1 MHDTT
6 IRGRKDI
13 EDNVNAPYLGA
24 IPYHE
29 GGGKAANVVR
39 ETGRDAQTE
48 AFRILRSNM
57 TFMSVSA
64 GTDIRTILFT
74 SSDPHAGKTFV
85 ATNLAM
91 TLAMAGKRVLLIDL
105 DLRRHALSSQL
116 GHSNS
121 KTGSTSY
128 LAGTVSDVE
137 SLIQNSGFHQNLD
150 VIYARVQPHTPAEM
164 LLSDKL
170 DKLIAEMRGRYDYV
184 FLDSTPAMSVADAI
198 ITDRLADLCIYIV
211 REGVLDRRQLPD
223 IERLYR
229 EKKLHNMCIVLNS
242 TRARRHGYGYGYG
255 DGYG

>member
-1 MHDTT
+1 M
-6 IRGRKDI
+6 
-13 EDNVNAPYLGA
+13 
-24 IPYHE
+24 
-29 GGGKAANVVR
+29 
-39 ETGRDAQTE
+39 
-48 AFRILRSNM
+48 
-57 TFMSVSA
+57 
-64 GTDIRTILFT
+64 
-74 SSDPHAGKTFV
+74 
-85 ATNLAM
+85 
-91 TLAMAGKRVLLIDL
+91 LLIDL

-121 KTGSTSY
+121 KTGITSY

-137 SLIQNSGFHQNLD
+137 SMIQNSGFHQNLD
-150 VIYARVQPHTPAEM
+150 VIYAGVQPPNPAEM

-229 EKKLHNMCIVLNS
+229 EEEAPQHVHRSKQHPRPPSRIWIRVWLSATVMDTDMATETI
-242 TRARRHGYGYGYG
+242 TRK
-255 DGYG
+255 